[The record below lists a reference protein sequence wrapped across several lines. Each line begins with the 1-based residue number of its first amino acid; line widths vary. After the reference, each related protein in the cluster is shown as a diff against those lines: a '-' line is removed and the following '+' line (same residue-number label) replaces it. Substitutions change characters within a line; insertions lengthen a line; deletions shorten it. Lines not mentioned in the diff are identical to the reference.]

1 MSRRL
6 NILIP
11 AILFVLMFS
20 AAFPRSLTS
29 ESNAG
34 TPAYKDPSLPVESRV
49 ADLLGRMTLEEKVAQ
64 THTLWTQKVR
74 ILDEQGN
81 FAPQKAR
88 EVLKHGI
95 GQIARISEPKV
106 VRPGT
111 TPGELSY
118 EYDRTGKISTEEFIR
133 RSVEL
138 ANAAQRF
145 LVEQTRLGIPAVVHE
160 EGLHGFAAPGGTH
173 FPQAIA
179 LASAWDEELM
189 ERVFTVAAAEI
200 RARGGH
206 QALTPVLD
214 VSRDPRWG
222 RTEET
227 YGEDPYLAARL
238 GVAAIRGFQGR
249 DAGRIGPERVVA
261 TAKHFAV
268 HGQPEA
274 GTNVGPGN
282 YSERVVREFFLPSF
296 EAAIREAGALS
307 VMPSYNE
314 IDGVPAHANAWLLE
328 QVLRREWGFRGYAV
342 SDYFAIEDLR
352 RLHHVVENKEEA
364 AKKALETGVDI
375 ELPDVDCYGTLA
387 ELVRQGRISEAVL
400 DRAVARM
407 LRVKFMLGLFEN
419 PYVDAEKAL
428 RVTNSAESQALAV
441 EAARKSI
448 VLLKNENRTLP
459 LDRAKTRTLAVIGPN
474 AAGCHLGG
482 YSEDPG
488 RCVTILDG
496 IKSKAGANTK
506 VVYSEGVRIT
516 EDQADWRDWYLDP
529 VTPPDP
535 AKNAARIAE
544 AVKVARASD
553 AVVLVLGENE
563 QTNREAWA
571 PTHLGDRDSLELLGN
586 QDDLVKAVVALGK
599 PTVVLLLGGRP
610 LAIKYVAEN
619 VPAILQGWY
628 LGQEG
633 GTAAAE
639 VIFGEYNP
647 GGKLPIT
654 FPRSVGQIPA
664 YYNQKPSARR
674 GYLFADK
681 SPLFAFG
688 HGLSYTTFRYSNL
701 RLSQSPIGR
710 AGRTSVLVD
719 VTNTGK
725 VKGDEVV
732 QMYVRDRVSSVTR
745 PVKELRG
752 FKRVTLEPGETR
764 TVELAITPASLWFYN
779 DRMERVVEPGQ
790 FDVMVGG
797 NSVDLE
803 TVELEVK

>member
-1 MSRRL
+1 MKPQRSW
-6 NILIP
+6 
-11 AILFVLMFS
+11 AILCTL
-20 AAFPRSLTS
+20 AILTLCGVRQS
-29 ESNAG
+29 G
-34 TPAYKDPSLPVESRV
+34 TRAEEPGPPYKNPNLPIEARV
-49 ADLLGRMTLEEKVAQ
+49 ADLLARMTLEEKVAQ
-64 THTLWTQKVR
+64 THALWTQKVR
-74 ILDEQGN
+74 FLDENGN
-81 FAPQKAR
+81 FSPSRAR
-88 EVLKHGI
+88 DVLRHGI

-106 VRPGT
+106 VRPGAR
-111 TPGELSY
+111 PGELLY
-118 EYDRTGKISTEEFIR
+118 EYDRSGKVSNEEFIR
-133 RSVEL
+133 RSAEL
-138 ANAAQRF
+138 ANVLQRF
-145 LVEQTRLGIPAVVHE
+145 LMEQTRLGIPAVVHE

-189 ERVFTVAAAEI
+189 ERIFAVTASEI

-227 YGEDPYLAARL
+227 YGEDAYLAARL

-249 DAGRIGPERVVA
+249 DAGRLGAEHVVA

-282 YSERVVREFFLPSF
+282 YSERVIRDFFLPSF

-314 IDGVPAHANAWLLE
+314 IDGIPAHANTWLLE
-328 QVLRREWGFRGYAV
+328 EVLRREWGFRGYVV
-342 SDYFAIEDLR
+342 SDYHAIPQLR
-352 RLHHVVENKEEA
+352 TLHRVVESDEEA
-364 AKKALETGVDI
+364 AKKALLTGVDI
-375 ELPDVDCYGTLA
+375 ELPDIDCYANLA
-387 ELVRQGRISEAVL
+387 ELVRQGKISESAL
-400 DRAVARM
+400 DRAVARL

-419 PYVDAEKAL
+419 PYVDVEKAL
-428 RVTNSAESQALAV
+428 QVTNRAESRALAL
-441 EAARKSI
+441 EAARKSV
-448 VLLKNENRTLP
+448 VLLKNENNTLP
-459 LDRAKTRTLAVIGPN
+459 LDRAKVRTLAVLGPN

-496 IKSKAGANTK
+496 IKEKAGAK
-506 VVYSEGVRIT
+506 IQVVYSEGVRIT
-516 EDQADWRDWYLDP
+516 EDQADWQNWYLDP
-529 VTPPDP
+529 VTPPDA

-544 AVKVARASD
+544 AIKVAKASD

-571 PTHLGDRDSLELLGN
+571 PTHLGDRDSLELLGQ
-586 QDDLVKAVVALGK
+586 QDDLVKAILALGK
-599 PTVVLLLGGRP
+599 PTIVLLLGGRP
-610 LAIKYVAEN
+610 LAINYIAEN
-619 VPAILQGWY
+619 VPAILLGWY

-681 SPLFAFG
+681 RPLFAFG

-701 RLSQSPIGR
+701 RLSQSQIGP

-752 FKRVTLEPGETR
+752 FKRVTLAPGETR
-764 TVELAITPASLWFYN
+764 TVELALTPESLWFHN
-779 DRMERVVEPGQ
+779 DRMERVVEPGL
-790 FDVMVGG
+790 FDIQVGG
-797 NSVDLE
+797 NSVDLQ
-803 TVELEVK
+803 TLTLEVR

>member
-1 MSRRL
+1 MKRRWFL
-6 NILIP
+6 GSAFILAGFLVASVWRSGVRADEP
-11 AILFVLMFS
+11 ALPPYKN
-20 AAFPRSLTS
+20 PRLS
-29 ESNAG
+29 
-34 TPAYKDPSLPVESRV
+34 VEARV
-49 ADLLGRMTLEEKVAQ
+49 ADLLGVMTLEEKVAQ
-64 THTLWTQKVR
+64 THALWQLKPR
-74 ILDEQGN
+74 ILDEHGN
-81 FAPQKAR
+81 FSPEKAR
-88 EVLKHGI
+88 EVLRHGI

-106 VRPGT
+106 VRPGAA
-111 TPGELSY
+111 PGEISY
-118 EYDRTGKISTEEFIR
+118 EYDRTGAVPTEEFIH

-138 ANAAQRF
+138 ANAAQKF
-145 LVEQTRLGIPAVVHE
+145 LLEETRLGIPAIVHE
-160 EGLHGFAAPGGTH
+160 EGLHGFAAPGATH

-189 ERVFTVAAAEI
+189 ERIYTVAAAEI

-214 VSRDPRWG
+214 VARDPRWG

-227 YGEDPYLAARL
+227 YGEDPYLASRL
-238 GVAAIRGFQGR
+238 GVACIRGFQGR
-249 DAGRIGPERVVA
+249 DAGRIGPDRVVA

-282 YSERVVREFFLPSF
+282 YSERVIREFFLPSF

-314 IDGVPAHANAWLLE
+314 IDGIPAHANTWLLKRL
-328 QVLRREWGFRGYAV
+328 LREEWGFRGYVV

-352 RLHHVVENKEEA
+352 RLHHVAGSKEEA

-375 ELPDVDCYGTLA
+375 ELPDVDCYATLA
-387 ELVRQGRISEAVL
+387 AQVRQGKISEATL
-400 DRAVARM
+400 DQAVARM

-419 PYVDAEKAL
+419 PYVDGEKAL
-428 RVTNSAESQALAV
+428 RVTNRAESRALAL
-441 EAARKSI
+441 EAARKSV
-448 VLLKNENRTLP
+448 VLLKNENNTLP
-459 LDRAKTRTLAVIGPN
+459 LDRAKIRTLAVVGPN

-488 RCVTILDG
+488 RCVAILEG
-496 IKSKAGANTK
+496 IKSKAGEKTK
-506 VVYSEGVRIT
+506 VVYAEGVRIT
-516 EDQADWRDWYLDP
+516 EDQADWRNWYLDP

-544 AVKVARASD
+544 AVAVAKTSD
-553 AVVLVLGENE
+553 AVVVVLGENE

-586 QDDLVKAVVALGK
+586 QDDLVKAILALGK
-599 PTVVLLLGGRP
+599 PTVVLLMGGRP
-610 LAIKYVAEN
+610 LAINYIAEN
-619 VPAILQGWY
+619 VSAILQGWY

-639 VIFGEYNP
+639 VIFGEYSP
-647 GGKLPIT
+647 GGKLPLT

-688 HGLSYTTFRYSNL
+688 HGLSYTTFSYSNV
-701 RLSQSPIGR
+701 RLSKSKIGR
-710 AGRTSVLVD
+710 GGRTSVLVD

-732 QMYVRDRVSSVTR
+732 QMYIRDRVSSVTR

-752 FKRVTLEPGETR
+752 FKRITLEPGEAR
-764 TVELAITPASLWFYN
+764 TVELPITPESLRFYN
-779 DRMERVVEPGQ
+779 ERMERVVEAGF
-790 FDVMVGG
+790 FDIMVGG
-797 NSVDLE
+797 NSVDLA
-803 TVELEVK
+803 TATLEVTP